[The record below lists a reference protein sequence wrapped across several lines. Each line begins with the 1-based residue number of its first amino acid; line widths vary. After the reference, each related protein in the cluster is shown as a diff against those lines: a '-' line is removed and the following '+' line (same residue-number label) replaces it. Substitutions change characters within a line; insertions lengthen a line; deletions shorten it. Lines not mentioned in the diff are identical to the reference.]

1 MSAAEDPTFE
11 EDIPDNAC
19 EPVDDSPPVV
29 DRSCAPKPKRK
40 PGRPPGSLNKKT
52 IAKQSAL
59 AAGPPAKQ
67 AQDTGVQSKAVRPK
81 KKRQPSSSDSGSSA
95 TPEQLVDRS
104 SVVVVKR
111 RKKRVVVMEE
121 SDSSP
126 SPIVVKRKRSSVPRP
141 SSPAAPE
148 PNVVPMEQLGKTLR
162 DAQLERMIAQH
173 QRYNGYFAHLK

>member
-1 MSAAEDPTFE
+1 MSAADPTV

-19 EPVDDSPPVV
+19 EPVDDTPVV

-67 AQDTGVQSKAVRPK
+67 AQDTGVQSKAARPK
-81 KKRQPSSSDSGSSA
+81 KKRQPSSSDSSSSA
-95 TPEQLVDRS
+95 TPEQLADRS

-126 SPIVVKRKRSSVPRP
+126 SPLVVKRKRSSVPRP
-141 SSPAAPE
+141 SSSLATPEQSAAPI
-148 PNVVPMEQLGKTLR
+148 EQLG
-162 DAQLERMIAQH
+162 
-173 QRYNGYFAHLK
+173 

>member
-67 AQDTGVQSKAVRPK
+67 AQDTGVQSKAARPK
-81 KKRQPSSSDSGSSA
+81 KKRQPSSSDSSSSA
-95 TPEQLVDRS
+95 TPEQLADRS
-104 SVVVVKR
+104 PVVVVKR

-126 SPIVVKRKRSSVPRP
+126 SPLVVKRKRSSVPRP

-148 PNVVPMEQLGKTLR
+148 PSVAPMEQLGKTLR
-162 DAQLERMIAQH
+162 DVQLERMIAQH
-173 QRYNGYFAHLK
+173 QRYNGYFSRLR